1 MKTRANSWKL
11 RTESRQTE
19 SGQTVTGQKIWTET
33 GQQTDTG
40 QDFPESPDKNET
52 RTVLS
57 ADVWAKLSSYMRLNW
72 SKSSFSERWF
82 RHRYPWSW
90 SLRIPRNSWTIVH
103 LSKMASDPF
112 IPIKRD
118 PSLKDLGY
126 ETVIYANL
134 ISSSL
139 CPKCPLVI

>member
-52 RTVLS
+52 RTGHGQCCPPTS
-57 ADVWAKLSSYMRLNW
+57 ATKAPFQM
-72 SKSSFSERWF
+72 
-82 RHRYPWSW
+82 
-90 SLRIPRNSWTIVH
+90 IPQ
-103 LSKMASDPF
+103 M
-112 IPIKRD
+112 
-118 PSLKDLGY
+118 
-126 ETVIYANL
+126 
-134 ISSSL
+134 
-139 CPKCPLVI
+139 PLVNSH